1 LAVAAELTTLG
12 EWTRGMLIRPV
23 PDSLSRGFRLGDVEV
38 RPDQCV
44 AEADGRAVRLEPKA
58 MEVLLA
64 LAEAAPNLVSR
75 EALVAKVWPRGY
87 VTDDALNRCISNLRA
102 ALGDNARS
110 PEFIVTVPRR
120 GYRLAQPVRAGAA
133 ETDEGLLVLPFQD
146 LSPGA
151 DDYVADALTELL
163 IARLSNAL
171 HRPVISRTTAMS
183 FRNAREGLGPIGRRL
198 GVRWFV
204 EGSVLQI
211 QGRVQIVAQLIDG
224 STDAHVWAETWTRE
238 PSDLL
243 TILNEISRLVASQLR
258 GELEGP
264 EPPAEIQSR
273 LPADLLRE
281 YLHGVQLNSRRSHG
295 ALRQAIDCFA
305 RVLEARPDHV
315 PSLSATAASYFLL
328 AHYGAIAPE
337 EGFRTCRQLARRALE
352 FDPRHIESRVH
363 LAAIEFHHDWNFA
376 PAEQH
381 VRDALARNANLEIA
395 WLLLA
400 NILQVQGRP
409 EAAQRSIDRALE
421 IDPLNTGLLMNAGD
435 HLILQHRFGE
445 AVSALHAAVDIDKGF
460 RPAWLRLSLA
470 LAFDGRDAEAR
481 ECLEQARQPGGKD
494 AGYFE
499 YLAIAEGR
507 AGKAEAARHAA
518 GELET
523 LAAQGQA
530 VLPWSLAR
538 AWAAAGEAD
547 RAIDCLRAALA
558 MRSSSMPFLG
568 VTPVFDSIR
577 HLEGVQEVMRQA
589 GL

>member
-1 LAVAAELTTLG
+1 
-12 EWTRGMLIRPV
+12 
-23 PDSLSRGFRLGDVEV
+23 
-38 RPDQCV
+38 
-44 AEADGRAVRLEPKA
+44 

-64 LAEAAPNLVSR
+64 LAEAGPELVSR
-75 EALVAKVWPRGY
+75 KALVAKVWPRGY
-87 VTDDALNRCISNLRA
+87 VTDDSLNRCISNLRA

-120 GYRLAQPVRAGAA
+120 GYRLAQPVRARAA

-183 FRNAREGLGPIGRRL
+183 FRNAREGLRPIGGRL

-238 PSDLL
+238 TGDLL
-243 TILNEISRLVASQLR
+243 TILNEVSRLVAGQLR

-264 EPPAEIQSR
+264 EASVEGQSR
-273 LPADLLRE
+273 LPADLMRE
-281 YLHGVQLNSRRSHG
+281 YLHGVQLNSRRSPG
-295 ALRQAIDCFA
+295 TIRQAIACFA
-305 RVLEARPDHV
+305 RVLEARPEHV
-315 PSLSATAASYFLL
+315 PALSGTAISHFLL
-328 AHYGAIAPE
+328 AHYGALAPA
-337 EGFRTCRQLARRALE
+337 EGFGTCRRLAERALE
-352 FDPRHIESRVH
+352 LDPRHVESQVH
-363 LAAIEFHHDWNFA
+363 LAAVEFHHDWAFA
-376 PAEQH
+376 RAEQR

-395 WLLLA
+395 WLVLA
-400 NILQVQGRP
+400 NILQAGRRP
-409 EAAQRSIDRALE
+409 EAAQHSIDRALE

-445 AVSALHAAVDIDKGF
+445 AVSALRSAIDIDKGF

-470 LAFDGRDAEAR
+470 LAFDGRGAEAR
-481 ECLEQARQPGGKD
+481 ECLEQARRLGGKD

-507 AGKAEAARHAA
+507 VGKAEAARHAA
-518 GELET
+518 EELEKLVT
-523 LAAQGQA
+523 QGQA

-538 AWAAAGEAD
+538 AWASAGDAD
-547 RAIDCLRAALA
+547 QAVNYLRAALA

-577 HLEGVQEVMRQA
+577 NLEGVQEVMRQV

>member
-1 LAVAAELTTLG
+1 MPEAHA
-12 EWTRGMLIRPV
+12 
-23 PDSLSRGFRLGDVEV
+23 RGFRLGGVEV
-38 RPDQCV
+38 RPAECV
-44 AEADGRAVRLEPKA
+44 LQRDGRTVRVEPKA

-64 LAEAAPNLVSR
+64 LAEAGPDLVGR

-110 PEFIVTVPRR
+110 PEFIVTVPRK
-120 GYRLAQPVRAGAA
+120 GYRLAQPVRARAA
-133 ETDEGLLVLPFQD
+133 EASEGLLVLPFQD
-146 LSPGA
+146 LSSGT

-171 HRPVISRTTAMS
+171 NRPVISRTTAMTL
-183 FRNAREGLGPIGRRL
+183 RNARETLGPIGQRL

-211 QGRVQIVAQLIDG
+211 QGRVQVVVQLIDG
-224 STDAHVWAETWTRE
+224 STDAHVWAETWTRDT
-238 PSDLL
+238 SDLL
-243 TILNEISRLVASQLR
+243 TILNEISRLVTSQLR
-258 GELEGP
+258 GELEGQ
-264 EPPAEIQSR
+264 EALAEGQSR

-337 EGFRTCRQLARRALE
+337 EGFRTCRQLVRRALE
-352 FDPRHIESRVH
+352 LDPRHIESRVH

-445 AVSALHAAVDIDKGF
+445 AVSALRSAVDIDKDF

-481 ECLEQARQPGGKD
+481 KCLEQARRLGGKD

-507 AGKAEAARHAA
+507 AGKVEGARHAA
-518 GELET
+518 EELEK
-523 LAAQGQA
+523 LVAQGQT

-538 AWAAAGEAD
+538 AWAAAGKAD
-547 RAIDCLRAALA
+547 RAIDHLRAALA
-558 MRSSSMPFLG
+558 MRSSSLPFLG